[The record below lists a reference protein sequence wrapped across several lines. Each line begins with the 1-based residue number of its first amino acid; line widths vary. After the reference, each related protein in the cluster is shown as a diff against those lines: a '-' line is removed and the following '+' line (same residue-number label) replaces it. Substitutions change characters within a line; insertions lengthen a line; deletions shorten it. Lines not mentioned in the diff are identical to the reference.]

1 MAFISSAMGPRV
13 AAACA
18 HASLASLFNDGGNE
32 GISHGDITKSS
43 NNGMIY
49 ILDIF
54 LSLKFLSISKGG
66 VLSRS

>member
-32 GISHGDITKSS
+32 RISHGDITKSS

-54 LSLKFLSISKGG
+54 LKILEHI
-66 VLSRS
+66 